1 VYVAQIAMGA
11 NPKQTLAAFRE
22 AESWPG
28 PSLLIAYSHCIAHG
42 IEMSSAM
49 GHQREAVISGF
60 WPLFRYDPRL
70 GGSGAHPFQ
79 LDSAKPRLSFQD
91 FAAKE
96 ARFAML
102 ARANPE
108 HAAELMRQ
116 AQEDIDEQWRY
127 YQQLAGVE
135 RSVTTEQAAEGKEVS
150 S

>member
-1 VYVAQIAMGA
+1 MGA
-11 NPKQTLAAFRE
+11 NPKQTLEAFRE
-22 AESWPG
+22 AESWRG
-28 PSLLIAYSHCIAHG
+28 PSLIIAYSHCIAHG

-49 GHQREAVISGF
+49 GHQREAVTSGF

-70 GGSGAHPFQ
+70 SGSGAHPFR
-79 LDSAKPRLSFQD
+79 LDSAKPRLAFQD

-108 HAAELMRQ
+108 HAARLMQQ

-135 RSVTTEQAAEGKEVS
+135 RSVSSPEPHPQTEVPS
-150 S
+150 